1 MKSFGWIY
9 LLPSE
14 AINVIVK
21 YHPKWLIS
29 CVIPETSRRITA
41 KRVDYRTD
49 EAHEGKLDIK
59 TPSIILT
66 HSIAKP
72 WAKYSK
78 TASSFLDTDPYFS
91 INRIDLKKRGGIHAT
106 PYRLSNVYSSGQIC
120 FGDTVFGGVPK
131 NLREANNLFWSTPF
145 NEDNCPFIENH
156 PSLCKN
162 KDHEFLDHPRTY
174 GHGPRSRQ
182 PSRGVRATSIRGCKC
197 ECCINECGC
206 QCKCDLNKGF
216 FDWLK
221 NYYITVTSKK
231 TTVKTKYFCGDKY
244 FGCPKPTKA
253 IFISNNE
260 ALLQK
265 IPENH
270 WRKDGQRTT
279 VIIGAAGIKN
289 ETHWKVDLGST
300 SFSIPKSQVTF
311 MG

>member
-29 CVIPETSRRITA
+29 CVIPETFRRITA

-59 TPSIILT
+59 TPDIIFT

-72 WAKYSK
+72 WTKYSK
-78 TASSFLDTDPYFS
+78 ADPYFS
-91 INRIDLKKRGGIHAT
+91 INRIDLKKGGGIHAT
-106 PYRLSNVYSSGQIC
+106 PYQLSNVYSSGQVC
-120 FGDTVFGGVPK
+120 FGGTAFNGMPK

-145 NEDNCPFIENH
+145 NEDNCPFFENH
-156 PSLCKN
+156 PSVCKN
-162 KDHEFLDHPRTY
+162 KDHEFLDHPQIPTSK
-174 GHGPRSRQ
+174 SR
-182 PSRGVRATSIRGCKC
+182 PFGWGTPAWKRPRATAIKGCRC

-206 QCKCDLNKGF
+206 QCKCNLNKGF

-221 NYYITVTSKK
+221 NYYTIVTNKK
-231 TTVKTKYFCGDKY
+231 TTVKTKYFCGEKY
-244 FGCPKPTKA
+244 FACPKPTKA
-253 IFISNNE
+253 IFISNKE
-260 ALLQK
+260 ALLKK
-265 IPENH
+265 IPETH
-270 WRKDGQRTT
+270 WRKDGQHAT
-279 VIIGAAGIKN
+279 VIIGVAEIKN
-289 ETHWKVDLGST
+289 DTHWKVDLGST

-311 MG
+311 M

>member
-29 CVIPETSRRITA
+29 CVLPETSRRIIG

-49 EAHEGKLDIK
+49 EAHKGSLDIK
-59 TPSIILT
+59 TPDIILT

-72 WAKYSK
+72 WDEYSK
-78 TASSFLDTDPYFS
+78 ADPYFS
-91 INRIDLKKRGGIHAT
+91 INRIDLKKGGGIHAT
-106 PYRLSNVYSSGQIC
+106 PYQLANVYSSGQIC
-120 FGDTVFGGVPK
+120 FGETTFGGVPK
-131 NLREANNLFWSTPF
+131 NLREANNIFWSTPF
-145 NEDNCPFIENH
+145 NEDNCPFFENH
-156 PSLCKN
+156 PSVCKN
-162 KDHEFLDHPRTY
+162 KDHDFLDHPRT
-174 GHGPRSRQ
+174 P
-182 PSRGVRATSIRGCKC
+182 PATWAARNLRVKAIKGCCC

-206 QCKCDLNKGF
+206 QCKCNLNKGF
-216 FDWLK
+216 FAWLK
-221 NYYITVTSKK
+221 NYYTVVTTKK

-244 FGCPKPTKA
+244 FACPKPAKA
-253 IFISNNE
+253 IFISNSE
-260 ALLQK
+260 SLLKK

-270 WRKDGQRTT
+270 HRIDGQRTT
-279 VIIGAAGIKN
+279 VIIGVAEIKN

-311 MG
+311 M